1 MHAHAFF
8 KVCLVLIFLNTIVE
22 KPWTLNLLFLYQ
34 FHAQKAL
41 FKVPK
46 ICNIIPF
53 LDWKWP
59 PPPLELFQKFIRFGS
74 GTLPLYERRFQTQLI
89 HWWLTIIQT
98 TFWPSSMIV
107 QIQIIRKHLPP
118 QFEWKLQICKKKVGI
133 LGLVLTDGLCVKALY
148 SDWTSLYFNLQW
160 SKDYYC

>member
-1 MHAHAFF
+1 MCVLFWFF
-8 KVCLVLIFLNTIVE
+8 SIHLLK
-22 KPWTLNLLFLYQ
+22 TLNPEITLLNQ

-46 ICNIIPF
+46 ICNINFWIGNA
-53 LDWKWP
+53 